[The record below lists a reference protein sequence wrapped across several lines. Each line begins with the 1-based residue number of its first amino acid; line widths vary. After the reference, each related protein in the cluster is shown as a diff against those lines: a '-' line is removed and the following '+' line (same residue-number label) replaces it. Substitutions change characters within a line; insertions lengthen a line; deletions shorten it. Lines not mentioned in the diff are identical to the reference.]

1 MVLIFREK
9 SVFFIFQSPKRTN
22 YISLIS
28 RVSQKL
34 AGQTRSQ
41 ALFKDG
47 RQTPDWCVIRKREE
61 HWKPRKVFLIAI
73 DVLIKKKCNIC
84 FIVTFQIVEN
94 SGIVADDF

>member
-22 YISLIS
+22 LISLIS

-34 AGQTRSQ
+34 VGQTRSQ

-47 RQTPDWCVIRKREE
+47 RQTPDWRVIGKREE
-61 HWKPRKVFLIAI
+61 HSWKVFLIAI

-84 FIVTFQIVEN
+84 FIVAFQIVEN